1 MADAEANI
9 AELAQESKQ
18 KDRQFRLPP
27 IPLVILAPLLVICAL
42 IAVTVPSFIV
52 LNKASSD
59 TTDLLSSEYLESL
72 LNNVKVQAEEP
83 VRKLE
88 PLVEGMMRN
97 PALIST
103 FNGPFTN
110 MATSAAAPLLL
121 SMGDAYNLASLAC
134 YSARWKSGY
143 DLVND
148 KFEWLTAVDHV
159 VIQDVY
165 YAGTRFLGVTEPG
178 ISMGVDTNGGSYIN
192 QTGYPYYPFTYVLVD
207 PNRQFMPVYSFT
219 YAIEPEM
226 PPATLEM
233 LGKASSAVDY
243 NSTSFSISYFANGW
257 TVGYVSRVHFP
268 QNDASKLPDFA
279 CAAGLRVDDQ
289 WNSMLRE
296 LKPPVA
302 DSVVAIYDQ
311 EFAIIASSNMH
322 VDDSSLTGGA
332 LFNKATPDAFTISV
346 QSELKTRYTTG
357 ANALTAIGG
366 GTGFTTSL
374 QGRSWVLNS
383 AVIDMTFRDTDR
395 FILVVAVPHS
405 EIYGVIES
413 AKKRSL
419 GLSIGIAVAMALLIG
434 AVFVAITLPMARL
447 AAQMALLTTLNFGTL
462 ETSGALDRRSFIW
475 ELRRV
480 QATFATMVKAF
491 AGQLKKNR
499 ALMMGATGTS
509 SVGNNGGGTAG
520 TGKRPKT
527 ATPGIRETAPLMS
540 PTDRTP

>member
-9 AELAQESKQ
+9 AELAQEAKQ

-42 IAVTVPSFIV
+42 VAVTVPSFIV
-52 LNKASSD
+52 LNRASSD
-59 TTDLLSSEYLESL
+59 TTDLLSNEYLESL

-97 PALIST
+97 PALINT

-110 MATSAAAPLLL
+110 MATSPAAPLIL

-143 DLVND
+143 DSSYNLVND

-192 QTGYPYYPFTYVLVD
+192 QTGYTYYPFTYVLID

-219 YAIEPEM
+219 YPIEPAM

-233 LGKASSAVDY
+233 LGKTSSAVDY
-243 NSTSFSISYFANGW
+243 NSTSFS
-257 TVGYVSRVHFP
+257 VGYVGRVHFP
-268 QNDASKLPDFA
+268 QNDASKLPDFS

-311 EFAIIASSNMH
+311 DFAIIASSNMH
-322 VDDSSLTGGA
+322 VDDSSLIGGA

-346 QSELKTRYTTG
+346 QSELKTRYTSG
-357 ANALTAIGG
+357 ANALTAIGT

-405 EIYGVIES
+405 EIYGAIES

-462 ETSGALDRRSFIW
+462 ETSGALERRSFIW

-499 ALMMGATGTS
+499 ALMMGATGVS
-509 SVGNNGGGTAG
+509 SVGNSVGGTTG

-527 ATPGIRETAPLMS
+527 VTPGIRETAPLS